1 MSRSA
6 FCLVAALASSM
17 LLASVGLAQPVA
29 SEKSPTAATA
39 LSVVIPGAGQIYS
52 GETAKGALILVGTSA
67 ALATGV
73 VAVKREPYFGCPD
86 PCWEFDTTPIL
97 VGAGIAGAIWLYGVL
112 DAPGAARRANQ
123 RNGLVAIELAPVL
136 IAAEGRRQPGLQLR
150 ASF

>member
-1 MSRSA
+1 MKTFIMA
-6 FCLVAALASSM
+6 IGLTVALT
-17 LLASVGLAQPVA
+17 L
-29 SEKSPTAATA
+29 
-39 LSVVIPGAGQIYS
+39 
-52 GETAKGALILVGTSA
+52 
-67 ALATGV
+67 GV